1 MVATTL
7 IWIVRLVVYSYGR
20 IAALFAPRA
29 RAPIQDHEIQT
40 YFFQTGKN
48 FQKIMADVVAAGK
61 SIFGTRTIVSFLRL
75 NLIQYLFF
83 LSALLYFSV
92 TIPGVGLIASF
103 VGRGLTINLGAHER
117 EYLNNNWHEWFE
129 SNLAAPDHC
138 KGVFNSAT
146 NYIIFC

>member
-20 IAALFAPRA
+20 IAALFAPRV
-29 RAPIQDHEIQT
+29 PIQDHEIQT

-83 LSALLYFSV
+83 LSALLYFSI
-92 TIPGVGLIASF
+92 TIPGVGLIAS
-103 VGRGLTINLGAHER
+103 L
-117 EYLNNNWHEWFE
+117 
-129 SNLAAPDHC
+129 LAEA
-138 KGVFNSAT
+138 S
-146 NYIIFC
+146 